1 MDLDNLLPLYAGC
14 EGGSQRDLAPAQ
26 LNNETASVPVDDT
39 ALVAITAHA
48 DTEAD
53 DEVTDLAQ
61 EPPLSRQDG
70 LTEPYTAY
78 KALELRKEVYRRGL
92 RPTKKGPQANC
103 TKAGYMKLLRNFDR
117 TYQLYDQIAVGSG
130 GQKRKASPDQT
141 IKTKHFSH
149 KNAWNMAGRL
159 PKTAQ
164 VDSLKPRID
173 PATPERRPPTLA
185 NGSATKRRDEE
196 LALLREMVG
205 LVRGGN
211 NGADHAGKVDRDGLL
226 RQLKTTIETMG
237 LLQVQLRGTDD
248 ADQIDDLQVDLEFF
262 ADIKNKIK
270 EKLRC

>member
-103 TKAGYMKLLRNFDR
+103 TKAGYMKQLRNFDR

-141 IKTKHFSH
+141 IKTKHCMFRLLNVIFSDDF
-149 KNAWNMAGRL
+149 ATRL
-159 PKTAQ
+159 TESNGPVTHMDLDRGAVNERSQFWTDIADSFAQERLEYGWVVANHPKF
-164 VDSLKPRID
+164 SGID
-173 PATPERRPPTLA
+173 
-185 NGSATKRRDEE
+185 
-196 LALLREMVG
+196 
-205 LVRGGN
+205 
-211 NGADHAGKVDRDGLL
+211 H
-226 RQLKTTIETMG
+226 
-237 LLQVQLRGTDD
+237 
-248 ADQIDDLQVDLEFF
+248 
-262 ADIKNKIK
+262 
-270 EKLRC
+270 